1 MFSSK
6 PKFSPDKCKVQLKM
20 LISRIKMQL
29 NKQTNLAKAERRV
42 VAGLLREN
50 KEHQAR
56 IKVEQIIRA
65 DFKLESLELINNY
78 TELLVSRFSVL
89 VTEPEM
95 KPEIAEAVTA
105 LVYAGYLLGNEIP
118 ELKELFNLFT
128 AKYGKE
134 YTEQVVSNK
143 DKYLAH
149 RFNKVLTSS
158 QVPDT
163 TVVVA
168 YLDEIAKTYGVD
180 YVPTL
185 SAQPPPHISATTGLV
200 LPLPGEPMGPAPG
213 KIDLGPPVG
222 GIVDDAGRPVPY
234 GASIVPTAAG
244 SGVPAGAVPLKPF
257 KVALTR
263 RNPDGFGLTLDSD
276 NVVTGI
282 KTEDARIKVMLGD
295 RVVAFNDNEV
305 TCEKPVRMFAAGCN
319 EGQQALF
326 TISRVPAAAR
336 GLPPGGFTT
345 TVTNVQTVQ
354 HVAIDTDGD
363 GLADTMMQQVTNQQ
377 HVNRGPGL
385 YDGYSLGGLPPSM
398 ESTNQAPPSY
408 VPPALP
414 STLKPNKVGNGSLGA
429 SLLGGDHLAPLIA
442 PPYVAPAH
450 VPPPIEED
458 ADDLLARRL
467 AALKR

>member
-6 PKFSPDKCKVQLKM
+6 PKFNHDKCKVQLKM

-42 VAGLLREN
+42 IAGLLRES

-78 TELLVSRFSVL
+78 TELLISRFSVL

-143 DKYLAH
+143 DKYLAY

-168 YLDEIAKTYGVD
+168 YLQEIVKTYGVE

-234 GASIVPTAAG
+234 GASTVPTAAM
-244 SGVPAGAVPLKPF
+244 SGVPAA
-257 KVALTR
+257 
-263 RNPDGFGLTLDSD
+263 
-276 NVVTGI
+276 
-282 KTEDARIKVMLGD
+282 
-295 RVVAFNDNEV
+295 
-305 TCEKPVRMFAAGCN
+305 
-319 EGQQALF
+319 
-326 TISRVPAAAR
+326 ISRMPAASQ
-336 GLPPGGFTT
+336 GLPPVGFTT
-345 TVTNVQTVQ
+345 TVTNVQTVK

-363 GLADTMMQQVTNQQ
+363 GHADTMMQQVTNQQ

-385 YDGYSLGGLPPSM
+385 YDAYSLGGLPPSM
-398 ESTNQAPPSY
+398 EGASPAPPPY
-408 VPPALP
+408 VPPALQ
-414 STLKPNKVGNGSLGA
+414 STLKPNKVGNGSLGT

-442 PPYVAPAH
+442 PPFVAPSH

-458 ADDLLARRL
+458 ADDQLARRL